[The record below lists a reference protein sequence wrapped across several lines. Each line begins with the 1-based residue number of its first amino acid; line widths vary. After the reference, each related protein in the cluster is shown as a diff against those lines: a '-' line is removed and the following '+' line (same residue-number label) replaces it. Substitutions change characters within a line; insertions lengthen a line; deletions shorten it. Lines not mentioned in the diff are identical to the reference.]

1 MYRNKL
7 FSRGIQYIGV
17 FIDKIMR
24 WTMRQVK
31 GCVKILRIHH
41 HIKNL
46 LILLP
51 LMCSGNLLRPMYF
64 GQAILGFL
72 TFSLMASAVYII
84 NDIQDIHKDMMH
96 PIKRTRPLPNGD
108 ISITLAWRL
117 VIALVFSAII
127 VQSVFMKVASAGI
140 WIGIYMLLNILYS
153 VSLKHVPF
161 VDILILVSG
170 FLFRVLYGG
179 AILNIEISSWLYLTV
194 IAASF
199 YLALGK
205 RRNELLKMGGGGESR
220 DVLKGYT
227 FNFLDRNM
235 YMCAALAI
243 VFYSLWCIDI
253 KTIGRMT
260 LGVIWSVPLVMI
272 LFMRYSFDIEKDS
285 FGDPVEVVF
294 HDKILLLLTA
304 FNCGYLLFLL
314 YCK

>member
-72 TFSLMASAVYII
+72 TFSLMASAVYI
-84 NDIQDIHKDMMH
+84 IQDIHKDMMH

-205 RRNELLKMGGGGESR
+205 RRNELLKMGRGGGR
-220 DVLKGYT
+220 KQ
-227 FNFLDRNM
+227 R
-235 YMCAALAI
+235 
-243 VFYSLWCIDI
+243 CI
-253 KTIGRMT
+253 KR
-260 LGVIWSVPLVMI
+260 
-272 LFMRYSFDIEKDS
+272 
-285 FGDPVEVVF
+285 
-294 HDKILLLLTA
+294 
-304 FNCGYLLFLL
+304 L
-314 YCK
+314 YIQFP

>member
-1 MYRNKL
+1 MR
-7 FSRGIQYIGV
+7 
-17 FIDKIMR
+17 KI
-24 WTMRQVK
+24 K
-31 GCVKILRIHH
+31 GCIKILRIRHH
-41 HIKNL
+41 VKNF

-51 LMCSGNLLRPMYF
+51 LMCSGNLLQSMYS

-72 TFSLMASAVYII
+72 AFSLISSAVYII
-84 NDIQDIHKDMMH
+84 NDIQDIDKDMAH
-96 PIKRTRPLPNGD
+96 PVKRKRPLPNGD
-108 ISITLAWRL
+108 ISVPLAWRL
-117 VIALVFSAII
+117 VIVLVFSAIV
-127 VQSVFMKVASAGI
+127 VQIVFMKVISAGI

-170 FLFRVLYGG
+170 FLIRVLYGG

-205 RRNELLKMGGGGESR
+205 RRNELLKMGEGAGESR
-220 DVLKGYT
+220 EVLKAYT

-253 KTIGRMT
+253 KTIERMT
-260 LGVIWSVPLVMI
+260 IGVIWSVPLVMI

-285 FGDPVEVVF
+285 FGDPVEVIF
-294 HDKILLLLTA
+294 HDKILLLLAA
-304 FNCGYLLFLL
+304 FNCCYLMFLL

>member
-1 MYRNKL
+1 MR
-7 FSRGIQYIGV
+7 
-17 FIDKIMR
+17 KI
-24 WTMRQVK
+24 K
-31 GCVKILRIHH
+31 GCIKILRIRHH
-41 HIKNL
+41 VKNF

-51 LMCSGNLLRPMYF
+51 LMCSGNLLQSMYS

-72 TFSLMASAVYII
+72 AFSLISSAVYII
-84 NDIQDIHKDMMH
+84 NDIQDIDKDMAH
-96 PIKRTRPLPNGD
+96 PVKRKRPLPNGD
-108 ISITLAWRL
+108 ISVTLAWRL
-117 VIALVFSAII
+117 VIVLVFSAIV
-127 VQSVFMKVASAGI
+127 VQIVFMKVISAGI

-170 FLFRVLYGG
+170 FLIRVLYGG

-205 RRNELLKMGGGGESR
+205 RRNELLKMGEGAGESR
-220 DVLKGYT
+220 EVLKAYT

-253 KTIGRMT
+253 KTIERMT
-260 LGVIWSVPLVMI
+260 IGVIWSVPLVMI

-285 FGDPVEVVF
+285 FGDPVEVIF
-294 HDKILLLLTA
+294 HDKILLLLAA
-304 FNCGYLLFLL
+304 FNCCYLMFLL